1 MSDGKKIT
9 HQLLK
14 YYPEPELALHFK
26 NPLQLLIAVM
36 LSAQST
42 DERINE
48 VTKELFKKYKTAD
61 DYANAKLATFEKEI
75 RSTGFYHNKAKNVI
89 NCCKQLVAQ
98 HHGNV
103 PSDVDA
109 LTRLPGVG
117 RKTANMVLGNAFG
130 KQAVA
135 VDTHVSRVSQRLGLT
150 GNKNADKIEQDLMQH
165 IPGNKWTA
173 FSNAMI
179 LHGRETCTARK
190 PHCCECVLYQECEW
204 EEKLKC

>member
-1 MSDGKKIT
+1 MADGKKIT
-9 HQLLK
+9 HLLLK
-14 YYPEPELALHFK
+14 HYPKAGLALHFK

-42 DERINE
+42 DERINK
-48 VTKELFKKYKTAD
+48 VTSELFKKYKTAD
-61 DYANAKLATFEKEI
+61 DYANAGLTTFEKEI
-75 RSTGFYHNKAKNVI
+75 RSTGFYRNKAKSVI
-89 NCCKQLVAQ
+89 NCCKQLVAE
-98 HHGNV
+98 HHSKV
-103 PSDVDA
+103 PADIKA
-109 LTRLPGVG
+109 LTGLPGVG
-117 RKTANMVLGNAFG
+117 RKTANMVLGNAFNQ
-130 KQAVA
+130 QAIA

-150 GNKNADKIEQDLMQH
+150 KNKNADKIEQDLMEQ
-165 IPGNKWTA
+165 IPENKWTA